1 MSLKLPTKGYRWMKQ
16 EEIEQLDISNIDPEG
31 EFCYILEV
39 YLNYPQTLHNSHSD
53 YPLAVERKTIEK
65 EQLSPFNLMF
75 LEKNKEKFKSSM
87 KLCPDLHHKEKFVCS
102 LKNLQFCMKSGLELK
117 QIHRVLVSEQSN
129 FMESYIKFN
138 SEKRQATTSK
148 FEQDLFKLANN
159 SVYGKFI
166 EGILKLMDKSLLF
179 LITF

>member
-1 MSLKLPTKGYRWMKQ
+1 
-16 EEIEQLDISNIDPEG
+16 
-31 EFCYILEV
+31 
-39 YLNYPQTLHNSHSD
+39 
-53 YPLAVERKTIEK
+53 
-65 EQLSPFNLMF
+65 
-75 LEKNKEKFKSSM
+75 
-87 KLCPDLHHKEKFVCS
+87 
-102 LKNLQFCMKSGLELK
+102 MKSGLELK

-166 EGILKLMDKSLLF
+166 EGILKLIDKSLLF